1 MSCIV
6 LNTGVPRCLQMCNW
20 MYDGNTL
27 KTIETVNLEVTTFPI
42 NRDCGFHFP
51 GAGTCQPRSS
61 FLRIPSI
68 SYLTVIALSKMN
80 VINPVITVTAMV
92 VSPSGNE
99 LANDDP
105 AK

>member
-1 MSCIV
+1 
-6 LNTGVPRCLQMCNW
+6 

-27 KTIETVNLEVTTFPI
+27 KTIETVNLEMTIVPI
-42 NRDCGFHFP
+42 NHDYGFHFQ
-51 GAGTCQPRSS
+51 GVGTCQPRSS
-61 FLRIPSI
+61 FLRIPSM

-92 VSPSGNE
+92 IGPSGNE